1 MDAVTRTIQRKT
13 GRMRYK
19 GKYVALVEI
28 NFDIGK
34 TERMLPF
41 EEIKKK
47 TVGGELTDAIRDVIR
62 GEVIDDYG
70 TVIVTQQYADMYEV
84 ERREE

>member
-1 MDAVTRTIQRKT
+1 
-13 GRMRYK
+13 MRYK

-28 NFDIGK
+28 DFDIEKIEG
-34 TERMLPF
+34 MLSF

-47 TVGGELTDAIRDVIR
+47 TVGGELTDDIRDVIK

-70 TVIVTQQYADMYEV
+70 TVTVTQQYADMYEV